1 MSEVSLLNPGV
12 NAPSSLLPSHGERL
26 GFAGFVRD
34 ADSMHVIRT
43 ALGPA
48 FPTGLHLHQFSFA
61 ETIAF
66 LSRIDT
72 PETILIDISG
82 EEQPLNAVHQL
93 EAVVDPGT
101 RVLIIGEQRSVSFYR
116 SLTRTLGVREY
127 LCKPLEPALVVRE
140 LLPWATGAAPV
151 VEPVRGGTMVAVCG
165 VVGGVG
171 ATTIATSLSWLIGG
185 ESRRHTILLDAD
197 LYRGTVAL
205 AANVPPSTG
214 LRNALEAPDRID
226 PLLIE
231 RAAHPSV
238 GRLHVLA
245 AEEPLS
251 EAWEYRLGGGRALAA
266 ALRQRYNFVIADIPA
281 RPFGFAAE
289 ILSLAQQRIIVTTTA
304 PHSLARV
311 RRWLDLPAGTLQT
324 QRPLVV
330 VNRYQRRRS
339 ASPAR
344 LASAL
349 GVESVLIIPDQ
360 GAAIAR
366 AADLGESAVG
376 SRGRFRNA
384 CLDLAAHVG
393 GGAVVGGA

>member
-1 MSEVSLLNPGV
+1 MTEASLL
-12 NAPSSLLPSHGERL
+12 APVADAPPPPFAGRGERL

-34 ADSMHVIRT
+34 ADSMHVIR
-43 ALGPA
+43 AAFGPA
-48 FPTGLHLHQFSFA
+48 FPTGLHLQQLSFA

-82 EEQPLNAVHQL
+82 EEQPLSAVHQL

-101 RVLIIGEQRSVSFYR
+101 RVLIIGEQRSVSLYR

-127 LCKPLEPALVVRE
+127 LCKPLDPGLVASE
-140 LLPWATGAAPV
+140 LLPWATGAAPL
-151 VEPVRGGTMVAVCG
+151 VEPARGGTMVAVCG
-165 VVGGVG
+165 VAGGVG

-197 LYRGTVAL
+197 LHRGTAAL

-231 RAAHPSV
+231 RAAHPSA

-245 AEEPLS
+245 AEEPLT
-251 EAWEYRLGGGRALAA
+251 ETWEHHFGGGRALAA

-304 PHSLARV
+304 PHNLTRV
-311 RRWLDLPAGTLQT
+311 RRWLDLAPGGMQT
-324 QRPLVV
+324 QPPLVV
-330 VNRYQRRRS
+330 INRYQRRRG

-344 LASAL
+344 LATAL
-349 GVESVLIIPDQ
+349 GVKSVLVIPDR

-366 AADLGESAVG
+366 AADLGEPAVG
-376 SRGRFRNA
+376 RKGRFRSA
-384 CLDLAAHVG
+384 FLDLAAHVG
-393 GGAVVGGA
+393 GGAIAGGA